1 MMIICYFF
9 FSPADISFLRSISL
23 SISLEIL
30 SSVIRAYPCVV
41 LILECP
47 IILAILSMGISA
59 EIKKCRSCADFGDRS
74 SFPLSLWLFPIREPQ
89 TIGHHGWEE
98 ETRASRHRSCY
109 TATISAPA
117 MGCKGMNASTFVFL
131 RLMRMY
137 RLPSAFVPIWWG

>member
-47 IILAILSMGISA
+47 IILAILSIGMSA
-59 EIKKCRSCADFGDRS
+59 EIKKSAEAVPTLVIGQVF
-74 SFPLSLWLFPIREPQ
+74 LFPYGYSQ
-89 TIGHHGWEE
+89 F
-98 ETRASRHRSCY
+98 
-109 TATISAPA
+109 
-117 MGCKGMNASTFVFL
+117 MNL
-131 RLMRMY
+131 K
-137 RLPSAFVPIWWG
+137 P

>member
-47 IILAILSMGISA
+47 IILAILSIGMSA
-59 EIKKCRSCADFGDRS
+59 EIKKVPKLCR
-74 SFPLSLWLFPIREPQ
+74 EQ
-89 TIGHHGWEE
+89 WELISIA
-98 ETRASRHRSCY
+98 TSNR
-109 TATISAPA
+109 TA
-117 MGCKGMNASTFVFL
+117 
-131 RLMRMY
+131 R
-137 RLPSAFVPIWWG
+137 

>member
-9 FSPADISFLRSISL
+9 FSPDDISFLRSISL

-59 EIKKCRSCADFGDRS
+59 EIKNVPKLCR
-74 SFPLSLWLFPIREPQ
+74 LW
-89 TIGHHGWEE
+89 WELISIA
-98 ETRASRHRSCY
+98 TSNR
-109 TATISAPA
+109 TA
-117 MGCKGMNASTFVFL
+117 
-131 RLMRMY
+131 R
-137 RLPSAFVPIWWG
+137 

>member
-59 EIKKCRSCADFGDRS
+59 EIKKVPKLCR
-74 SFPLSLWLFPIREPQ
+74 LW
-89 TIGHHGWEE
+89 WEI
-98 ETRASRHRSCY
+98 
-109 TATISAPA
+109 ISIA
-117 MGCKGMNASTFVFL
+117 V
-131 RLMRMY
+131 
-137 RLPSAFVPIWWG
+137 

>member
-59 EIKKCRSCADFGDRS
+59 EIKKVPKLCRAV
-74 SFPLSLWLFPIREPQ
+74 
-89 TIGHHGWEE
+89 WELISIA
-98 ETRASRHRSCY
+98 TSNR
-109 TATISAPA
+109 TA
-117 MGCKGMNASTFVFL
+117 
-131 RLMRMY
+131 R
-137 RLPSAFVPIWWG
+137 

>member
-1 MMIICYFF
+1 MMIIYCFF

-23 SISLEIL
+23 SISLEIF

-41 LILECP
+41 LILSVPSSWRYSQSVCP
-47 IILAILSMGISA
+47 PKSKMF
-59 EIKKCRSCADFGDRS
+59 RNCADSGDKS
-74 SFPLSLWLFPIREPQ
+74 SFPLSLWLFPTREPQ

-98 ETRASRHRSCY
+98 ETRASSSVVLYSDNIRS
-109 TATISAPA
+109 A

-137 RLPSAFVPIWWG
+137 CLPSAFVPIWWG

>member
-59 EIKKCRSCADFGDRS
+59 EIKKV
-74 SFPLSLWLFPIREPQ
+74 PLVIGQVFLFP
-89 TIGHHGWEE
+89 HGY
-98 ETRASRHRSCY
+98 SQ
-109 TATISAPA
+109 
-117 MGCKGMNASTFVFL
+117 FVNL
-131 RLMRMY
+131 K
-137 RLPSAFVPIWWG
+137 P